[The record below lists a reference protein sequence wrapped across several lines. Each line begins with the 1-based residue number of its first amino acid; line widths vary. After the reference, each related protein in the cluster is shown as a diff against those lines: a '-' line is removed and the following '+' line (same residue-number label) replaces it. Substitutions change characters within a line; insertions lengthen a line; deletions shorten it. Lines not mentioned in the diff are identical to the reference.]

1 MIHYCKGVVT
11 SVERDR
17 GQVVLEVGSVGFRF
31 FCTRRVLGMAEEE
44 EPLLLFV
51 HLQPQEEVGFLLFG
65 FADENERVLFSMLT
79 SVRGVSSRM
88 GMGIMSSLD
97 VQNIVEA
104 IVDSKA
110 SLFASLPGIGK
121 KISERLCFELSEKVR
136 KALGDGLLIAPE
148 VSSGSSSSPSE
159 NAIQRTVLEALLS
172 LGFGRKEALV
182 AMQGALEEGGMVMS
196 DESFLLHET
205 LRRLQR

>member
-17 GQVVLEVGSVGFRF
+17 GQVILEVGSIGFRF
-31 FCTRRVLGMAEEE
+31 FCTRRVLDMAEEE

-136 KALGDGLLIAPE
+136 KALGDGFLLAPQA
-148 VSSGSSSSPSE
+148 SSDSSSSPSE

-182 AMQGALEEGGMVMS
+182 AMQRALEGGGMVMS
-196 DESFLLHET
+196 DESFLLHEA